1 MKKTSTNRQ
10 SVIDWIY
17 IVLGTFLTGF
27 GISTFMNPARLA
39 PGGVSGLG
47 TILFHIIQCYPVIRQ
62 TDIFFFFQRNIVHAQ
77 TVFGIFS

>member
-1 MKKTSTNRQ
+1 MKKTSINRQ

-47 TILFHIIQCYPVIRQ
+47 TILFHIIQDKTGRTMELGLIILFLC
-62 TDIFFFFQRNIVHAQ
+62 
-77 TVFGIFS
+77 